1 MKSKTTFTKKDL
13 VVVLICIA
21 FLIANIAAVGQIGR
35 KRAQDALCL
44 SNLMK
49 WGQIFQAYTADN
61 DGFFHSRLIGAA
73 SPLWPHIYKP
83 YYDDKMM
90 RFCPT
95 ATNPT
100 LFTGPFGT
108 WNYSFGSFFPTPDWT
123 IPEEREY
130 DPFDEKDYV
139 DGYFTGSYGMNR
151 HIENIR
157 GGGGYGLAF
166 WRRVGLTGAA
176 QAPVLIDSQYLYFWA
191 NDAAAS
197 PPAYDGDYDNEMQ
210 LQCINRHAG
219 YVNAVF
225 LDFSARKVGLK
236 ELWTLKYSRT
246 FDTCGPWTICGFG
259 GNKQACAAAWD
270 AAAPWMRDF
279 PEY

>member
-1 MKSKTTFTKKDL
+1 MKLRSTFTKIDL
-13 VVVLICIA
+13 VVVLVCMI
-21 FLIANIAAVGQIGR
+21 FLIANFAAVGQIGR
-35 KRAQDALCL
+35 KRAQDAVCL
-44 SNLMK
+44 SNLIK

-61 DGFFHSRLIGAA
+61 DGFFHSRLIGAP

-95 ATNPT
+95 AANPT

-108 WNYSFGSFFPTPDWT
+108 WNYNFGSFFPTPDWT

-151 HIENIR
+151 YIENIS
-157 GGGGYGLAF
+157 GYGADSPF
-166 WRRVGLTGAA
+166 WKRAGVEGADKV
-176 QAPVLIDSQYLYFWA
+176 PVLIDSQYLSFFA
-191 NDAAAS
+191 SATAS
-197 PPAYDGDYDNEMQ
+197 PPAYDGDHDNEMQ
-210 LQCINRHAG
+210 LQCINRHTG

-246 FDTCGPWTICGFG
+246 FDTCGPWTICGG
-259 GNKQACAAAWD
+259 VGPEDWPEWMWD
-270 AAAPWMRDF
+270 FED
-279 PEY
+279 Y